1 MANGN
6 VNVKLSADTSGVSQ
20 KVKKAEDEIKRLG
33 NSIKRMSEI
42 GEKGKGNNDFI
53 SRKDL
58 DEYRRLQREFK
69 RTYDNYI
76 NSMISN
82 ARKLKQ
88 ESAKLNQELHRSL
101 TKDAKEGYKNQI
113 NDVEDQRRKIEERI
127 ANSDILQ

>member
-20 KVKKAEDEIKRLG
+20 GVKKAEDEIKRLG
-33 NSIKRMSEI
+33 NSIKRMGEI

-113 NDVEDQRRKIEERI
+113 NDVEEQKRKIEERDRK
-127 ANSDILQ
+127 SVV